1 MPSVWCI
8 FVRRA
13 AAYVEERRG
22 SSGVLSSLGR
32 IDLRANAASSE
43 RVLVLRVLVLPIVPN
58 LVNHL
63 HSLRVRPFLIETID
77 GTYRV
82 MEEEHRI

>member
-1 MPSVWCI
+1 M
-8 FVRRA
+8 
-13 AAYVEERRG
+13 AYVEERRG

-32 IDLRANAASSE
+32 IDLRADAASSE
-43 RVLVLRVLVLPIVPN
+43 SDRVLRVQVLPIVPD

-63 HSLRVRPFLIETID
+63 HSLGVRPFLIETID
-77 GTYRV
+77 GTYRM